1 MDNELSK
8 IGDTISNFLIDD
20 NYKID
25 DTLEWSEMINVY
37 IMRYRRIIG
46 ILILVILLGIIHHC
60 SWKEDSD
67 SDSDSKSDS
76 KSDSAS
82 YKEVGLQKQ
91 TGGGNDAA
99 VAAEMAKLRAVDT
112 AQTAFAKEKSDAA
125 TAKGKADQA
134 MLLATEKAAKKAGKT
149 DFSKLGDK
157 FKGTSVG
164 KGFSKIGKGISSVGS
179 SISSKAKELGE
190 TASSVGSHL
199 KQQTYTG
206 SQVSKLKGVAGA
218 ALGKSKL
225 GKFASGKMSEI
236 SALKGMGMS
245 KAGIAKELAGQ
256 AGQYAVDKFKD
267 FSGWLYEILFALAI
281 SIAIC
286 MIIVPSI
293 AFFALGLICYFL
305 LRKKILSIKAI

>member
-20 NYKID
+20 DYKID
-25 DTLEWSEMINVY
+25 DTLEWSEMFKVY

-46 ILILVILLGIIHHC
+46 ILILVILLGIMHHC
-60 SWKEDSD
+60 SWTE
-67 SDSDSKSDS
+67 
-76 KSDSAS
+76 DSAS
-82 YKEVGLQKQ
+82 YNDSDSEKEVGLQKQ
-91 TGGGNDAA
+91 KGGSLKNTIHGGISSFEKTVKDA
-99 VAAEMAKLRAVDT
+99 
-112 AQTAFAKEKSDAA
+112 Q
-125 TAKGKADQA
+125 
-134 MLLATEKAAKKAGKT
+134 KAGKSP
-149 DFSKLGDK
+149 FSKGMSKLGATIK
-157 FKGTSVG
+157 NSKLG
-164 KGFSKIGKGISSVGS
+164 KGVSGAAA
-179 SISSKAKELGE
+179 SISSAGKAIGDKASSKGSELAKE
-190 TASSVGSHL
+190 
-199 KQQTYTG
+199 TYTG
-206 SQVSKLKGVAGA
+206 SQVSKLKGAAGN

-305 LRKKILSIKAI
+305 LRKKISSIKAF